1 MLTNEREITDFDT
14 IDRVLN
20 SSRVCRIA
28 LMNGEHPYI
37 IPMCFGYDLEGGK
50 LELYFRCEEKGKKLD
65 LIKQNNNAAFEIDK
79 LYDIVK
85 REEFYGF
92 SAPSFH
98 SITGTGEIEVI
109 TGIEKITGL
118 EFIMKKYGEF
128 TDNAKLP
135 EQVLNSIAVL
145 KLTADEFCCKAHNAE
160 DRPDDK

>member
-1 MLTNEREITDFDT
+1 MLTNEREITDFDE

-28 LMNGEHPYI
+28 LMNGDFPYI
-37 IPMCFGYDLEGGK
+37 VPMCFGYNLEGGK

-65 LIKQNNNAAFEIDK
+65 LIKNNNYAAFEIDK

-85 REEFYGF
+85 SEKFYGF

-98 SITGTGEIEVI
+98 SITGTGVIEV
-109 TGIEKITGL
+109 TTAIEKITGL

-135 EQVLNSIAVL
+135 EQLLNSIAVL
-145 KLTADEFCCKAHNAE
+145 KLTAGEFCCKVHNAE
-160 DRPDDK
+160 